1 MRSSMPTRFSA
12 DNMWR
17 MIQSSWERQSIN
29 IWIYTN
35 LNQAKHSS
43 NRVSINN
50 EARIRDKGSHQKHGF
65 PASFPTLNPI
75 IQTNY
80 HRFPSIPPNY
90 TPPGLS
96 RFHAASIPVSDT
108 SPQWNTACQRFI
120 GLSIWHVNINSFRNN
135 WSGFHTH
142 PYHPGWSSIC
152 WRVLCKKPGSL
163 LATLFWILLLG
174 ILLSQNDSLGA
185 VLEES
190 SIHMAFLKRRND
202 RPSGFWVNGC
212 ICRFMPQTIRLS
224 PPKKH
229 PIASPSNWW
238 HNPWMSPWNPFSRP
252 KDLSSRTKSSEWR
265 IILLISW
272 GLPVRCNTCQPS
284 LWHIAA
290 TAITRENR
298 DIHLSTMLDLKH

>member
-1 MRSSMPTRFSA
+1 M
-12 DNMWR
+12 
-17 MIQSSWERQSIN
+17 
-29 IWIYTN
+29 
-35 LNQAKHSS
+35 
-43 NRVSINN
+43 
-50 EARIRDKGSHQKHGF
+50 
-65 PASFPTLNPI
+65 
-75 IQTNY
+75 
-80 HRFPSIPPNY
+80 
-90 TPPGLS
+90 S

-120 GLSIWHVNINSFRNN
+120 GLSIWHVNMNSFPNN
-135 WSGFHTH
+135 GSGFHTH

-152 WRVLCKKPGSL
+152 WLVLCKKPGSL
-163 LATLFWILLLG
+163 VATLFWILLLG
-174 ILLSQNDSLGA
+174 ILLSQNDFLGA

-190 SIHMAFLKRRND
+190 SIHMAFLKRHND

-290 TAITRENR
+290 TAITKENR
-298 DIHLSTMLDLKH
+298 DIHLSTMLDLYINISIFRSIQNMFIDSDSASIGLHTAKWKYTETSTKTTRRSHENENS